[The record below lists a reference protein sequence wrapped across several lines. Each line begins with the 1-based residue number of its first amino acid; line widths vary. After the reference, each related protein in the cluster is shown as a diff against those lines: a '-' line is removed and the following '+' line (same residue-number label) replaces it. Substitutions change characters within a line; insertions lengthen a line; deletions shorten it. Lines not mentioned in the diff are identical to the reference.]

1 MVFLSI
7 SFISTFIT
15 HKEHQERS
23 FKHIQDKLKKM
34 WVYPIIPTLP
44 SLKESSQTL
53 ILACLYSFETDISRS
68 DMILVL
74 CTKKK
79 TSIRYGHKSVANEK
93 LVTLLS

>member
-1 MVFLSI
+1 MHVIQSKTCKLDYLICGLLSI
-7 SFISTFIT
+7 SYISTFIT

-23 FKHIQDKLKKM
+23 FKHIQDKLKK
-34 WVYPIIPTLP
+34 I
-44 SLKESSQTL
+44 
-53 ILACLYSFETDISRS
+53 S

-74 CTKKK
+74 YIKKK